1 MQFSSHFFDS
11 VMTILFT
18 FARFC
23 SLLRDFVHFCV
34 KVVMFATDSVM
45 FATDFVMLRSLD
57 HLASAKPDPRQCVAH
72 DRRDDRA
79 YDLVHDAIPA
89 LRGFFCEGF

>member
-1 MQFSSHFFDS
+1 
-11 VMTILFT
+11 MTILFT

-34 KVVMFATDSVM
+34 KVVMFATDSVMFATDSVM